1 MLLPHSGMLILQGLS
16 GALLGIALFYLLG
29 SLLTRQWIRIDV
41 YPLLLSM
48 AVAFLVAV
56 VCEVYLGKLYF
67 LVTGERLWQYRVWPV
82 HDGYTSMLN
91 FIIWP
96 VYGYYLYF
104 FHRVLQQNAITIRPQ
119 WLKGLLSGIDGPL
132 LEILA
137 NGFFL
142 LFYGTFYF
150 YYLPGDMRHYTSVQV
165 VPLYMVMGV
174 ILTVLLDAL
183 LSRPPRWHY
192 PAGFYLVAAGFVLS
206 G

>member
-1 MLLPHSGMLILQGLS
+1 MTVLLLQGMS
-16 GALLGIALFYLLG
+16 GALFGMAVFYLLA
-29 SLLTRQWIRIDV
+29 SLLTRSWIRVDI
-41 YPLLLSM
+41 YHLALCM
-48 AVAFLVAV
+48 AVAFLVAI
-56 VCEVYLGKLYF
+56 VCEVYLGKLYY
-67 LVTGERLWQYRVWPV
+67 LVVGKPLWQYRVWPI
-82 HDGYTSMLN
+82 HDGYTSVLN

-104 FHRVLQQNAITIRPQ
+104 LTRVLHRRRPPGPAH
-119 WLKGLLSGIDGPL
+119 WTRGLASGLDGPL

-150 YYLPGDMRHYTSVQV
+150 YYLPADLNHYTSLQV

-174 ILTVLLDAL
+174 LLVLLL
-183 LSRPPRWHY
+183 NYFESRPRLWRY
-192 PAGFYLVAAGFVLS
+192 PAGFYFTGILFVMT